1 MTDGGGALEVVEEQ
15 AVRNDTLTIA
25 ARAIEI
31 QRRIHR
37 NRDRRS
43 WLFTLIATYPTF
55 LLFVFKAYGRS

>member
-15 AVRNDTLTIA
+15 AVRKHTLTNA
-25 ARAIEI
+25 ERAMEI

-43 WLFTLIATYPTF
+43 WLFTLIATHPTF
-55 LLFVFKAYGRS
+55 LIVVSKAYGRS

>member
-15 AVRNDTLTIA
+15 AVSNDTLTNA

-31 QRRIHR
+31 QRRIPR

-43 WLFTLIATYPTF
+43 WLFTLIATHPTF
-55 LLFVFKAYGRS
+55 LLFVFIAYG